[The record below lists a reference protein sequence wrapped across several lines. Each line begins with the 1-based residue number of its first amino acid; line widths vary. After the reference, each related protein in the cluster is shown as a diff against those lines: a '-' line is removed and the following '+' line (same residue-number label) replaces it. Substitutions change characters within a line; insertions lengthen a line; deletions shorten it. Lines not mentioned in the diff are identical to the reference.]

1 MKQSSEN
8 QYADSSAIN
17 NDQVDLHCSA
27 SGEKNEVVNLTL
39 TSVNFNK
46 VNRSELHINMRQ
58 VTEYNSK

>member
-27 SGEKNEVVNLTL
+27 SGEKNEVVNLT
-39 TSVNFNK
+39 SVNFNK

>member
-27 SGEKNEVVNLTL
+27 SGEKNEVVNLT
-39 TSVNFNK
+39 SVNFNK
-46 VNRSELHINMRQ
+46 VKPSELHINMRQ
-58 VTEYNSK
+58 VTEYNRK

>member
-8 QYADSSAIN
+8 QYTDSSAIN

-27 SGEKNEVVNLTL
+27 SGEKNEVVNLT
-39 TSVNFNK
+39 SVNFNK

>member
-27 SGEKNEVVNLTL
+27 SGEKNEVVNLT
-39 TSVNFNK
+39 SVNFN
-46 VNRSELHINMRQ
+46 NRSELHINMRQ